1 MANRIRLQE
10 KWLVWINSLS
20 SMPNDTSSIEL
31 INFEFFSDIAVN
43 KYVYMYL
50 FYNNISTV
58 VHTHLLQR
66 L

>member
-58 VHTHLLQR
+58 IHTHLLQR